1 MFEGDEVMFA
11 DAQNTK
17 SKKHKAHKADSN
29 QNEISEV
36 LFAGGPA
43 RSDLEDWCELGLV
56 NASLEEKLDIL
67 DFHESEIYQR
77 KKKVSWRQRFWN
89 IHVYLIFCSVA
100 IWWWNE
106 KKIW

>member
-1 MFEGDEVMFA
+1 MFA

-17 SKKHKAHKADSN
+17 SKKHKAQIADSN

-77 KKKVSWRQRFWN
+77 KKNKSAEDNDFEIYMCTWYF
-89 IHVYLIFCSVA
+89 A
-100 IWWWNE
+100 A
-106 KKIW
+106 

>member
-1 MFEGDEVMFA
+1 MFA

-43 RSDLEDWCELGLV
+43 RSDPRIDVSLDW
-56 NASLEEKLDIL
+56 
-67 DFHESEIYQR
+67 
-77 KKKVSWRQRFWN
+77 
-89 IHVYLIFCSVA
+89 
-100 IWWWNE
+100 
-106 KKIW
+106 